1 MIKQLEPDADA
12 DAEDTDNDT
21 DADVYDDESLKNQ
34 IRVLT
39 LQLNAA
45 NTQLNAANTQ
55 LNAANTQL
63 NAANTKLALM
73 QHNRRA
79 VVDAVVEVLDAT
91 APPGL
96 SKLVGELCN
105 GAF

>member
-39 LQLNAA
+39 L
-45 NTQLNAANTQ
+45 QLNAANTQ

>member
-39 LQLNAA
+39 L
-45 NTQLNAANTQ
+45 Q